1 MKILQMPLSRL
12 PSRDVLVWKENQ
24 AQTFSVKSAYQV
36 AQRLREQSRIEHS
49 GVVADQSI
57 WRRLCRLNVPPKALY
72 RGNLQ
77 KCPNEAQDIFMLLR
91 CLLDKL
97 PQQELERWVVTAWVI
112 WDARNKFYFEHIQ
125 THPKVILDGAFGY
138 LQEYQKL
145 VAA

>member
-1 MKILQMPLSRL
+1 
-12 PSRDVLVWKENQ
+12 
-24 AQTFSVKSAYQV
+24 
-36 AQRLREQSRIEHS
+36 
-49 GVVADQSI
+49 
-57 WRRLCRLNVPPKALY
+57 
-72 RGNLQ
+72 
-77 KCPNEAQDIFMLLR
+77 MLLR

-112 WDARNKFYFEHIQ
+112 WNARSKFYFEHIQ